1 MLIPIIYS
9 LTTNMALDGG
19 RSCETQLAGLVDELA
34 KSLDNKGQTDLI
46 ILDFSKAFDKVP
58 HKKLLYKL
66 NQVGIDGNIL
76 KWIETFLT
84 TRHQRVLLEGEM
96 SADLSVTSGVPQGTV
111 MGPLLFLL
119 YINDMPNVVRSNV
132 RLFADDAIIY
142 REISNQDDSLS
153 LQKDLDALCEWSKAW
168 QMSFNTT
175 KCHAMHVTHKTKPL
189 LMDYNM
195 DGHTLLSVNHHPY
208 LGIELSKDINWAT
221 HINQVANK
229 ANKILGL
236 LKRNLNAC
244 STTVKGNAYKS
255 LVRPKL
261 EYCGAIWDPYKNNN
275 KSTIEK
281 VQRRAARFVL
291 NDYKRKSSV
300 NDMLTALGW
309 ETLELRRI
317 RLRLITIYKETH
329 QITPSNL
336 QVDEGPKTPRNKA
349 EYWPVYCSPTK
360 FQ

>member
-1 MLIPIIYS
+1 
-9 LTTNMALDGG
+9 
-19 RSCETQLAGLVDELA
+19 
-34 KSLDNKGQTDLI
+34 
-46 ILDFSKAFDKVP
+46 
-58 HKKLLYKL
+58 
-66 NQVGIDGNIL
+66 
-76 KWIETFLT
+76 
-84 TRHQRVLLEGEM
+84 
-96 SADLSVTSGVPQGTV
+96 
-111 MGPLLFLL
+111 
-119 YINDMPNVVRSNV
+119 
-132 RLFADDAIIY
+132 
-142 REISNQDDSLS
+142 
-153 LQKDLDALCEWSKAW
+153 
-168 QMSFNTT
+168 
-175 KCHAMHVTHKTKPL
+175 
-189 LMDYNM
+189 M
-195 DGHTLLSVNHHPY
+195 DGHTLLSVKHHPY

-300 NDMLTALGW
+300 NVMLTALGW

-336 QVDEGPKTPRNKA
+336 QVAEGTNLHETRQNTGPFIVPQPSFNKLWVSTDNTRMEHA
-349 EYWPVYCSPTK
+349 AT
-360 FQ
+360 